1 MPLHAPRFLPAL
13 ILVAAVVLTPGSP
26 GVAQVKDKPLDP
38 EHAAKM
44 AKGAELFKT
53 TVRGILQAKCVKCH
67 TGERVEG
74 EFDMTTR
81 ESLLKGGASGPAVV
95 PGDHNK
101 SLLYQL
107 VSHQKQPHMPH
118 ERPKLPDAEIARIAE
133 WIDLG
138 APYDR
143 PLVGKDD
150 ASAWTQKV
158 LPADAKKHWAF
169 QPLTNPTPPFG
180 REPKASTHPIDAFVS
195 AKLGEHSFVLNPLA
209 DKRTLIR
216 RVYLDLIGLP
226 PTLEEV
232 DAFLK

>member
-1 MPLHAPRFLPAL
+1 
-13 ILVAAVVLTPGSP
+13 G
-26 GVAQVKDKPLDP
+26 
-38 EHAAKM
+38 
-44 AKGAELFKT
+44 
-53 TVRGILQAKCVKCH
+53 
-67 TGERVEG
+67 
-74 EFDMTTR
+74 
-81 ESLLKGGASGPAVV
+81 
-95 PGDHNK
+95 
-101 SLLYQL
+101 
-107 VSHQKQPHMPH
+107 SHQKRPHMPR
-118 ERPKLPDAEIARIAE
+118 ERAKLADAEIARIAE

-232 DAFLK
+232 DAFLKDDSPGAYEKVVDRLLASPHHGERWARHWLDLAPFPESH